1 MILFDIA
8 VVIVSGSAMKA
19 DDDGEVP
26 SDEDESIV
34 SNNTP
39 KASLLAHTFSNLTY
53 NLIAPPNF
61 RPVLL
66 GKL

>member
-1 MILFDIA
+1 MCKGIA
-8 VVIVSGSAMKA
+8 GSLLSGKGVAA

-26 SDEDESIV
+26 SDEDESIG
-34 SNNTP
+34 SLNTP
-39 KASLLAHTFSNLTY
+39 KASLSAHTFSNLTY